1 MASSFGSL
9 TFLTMEPRPPAPTA
23 KVQLESRAG
32 VTGNAAWNTGVRSGP
47 VQVET
52 VADVSSWSGAVTL
65 AATYEAA
72 VGTVLSITYGGQSLG
87 YNALILSV
95 EARPEKIVK
104 GMGGLSGSSAAIV
117 RARWTVE
124 TRA

>member
-1 MASSFGSL
+1 MSSSFGSL
-9 TFLTMEPRPPAPTA
+9 AFLTMEPRPPAPTA
-23 KVQLESRAG
+23 KLQLESRAG
-32 VTGNAAWNTGVRSGP
+32 VAGNAAWNTGVRSGS

-52 VADVSSWSGAVTL
+52 VADVSSWSAAVTL

-72 VGTVLSITYGGQSLG
+72 VGTVLAITYGGQSLS
-87 YNALILSV
+87 YYALILSV

-104 GMGGLSGSSAAIV
+104 GLGGLSGNSAAIV

-124 TRA
+124 TRV